1 MAATPQALALPAPPA
16 PAYAPAPIVAP
27 ALQLPPGL
35 MGLSMRELLRV
46 LVRAAWA
53 TPQGAITSSRLSEEA
68 IRTGWATR
76 AKEIMGKVATEL
88 ETAAAAVG
96 LGTAYQTVW
105 GTVGRPPRRK
115 KR

>member
-1 MAATPQALALPAPPA
+1 MAARPEAVTLPAPPA
-16 PAYAPAPIVAP
+16 PAIVAP

-53 TPQGAITSSRLSEEA
+53 TPQGAMTSTRLSEEA
-68 IRTGWATR
+68 IRTGWADR
-76 AKEIMGKVATEL
+76 AREILGRVRGDL
-88 ETAAAAVG
+88 ETAAAQVG
-96 LGTAYQTVW
+96 LGAAYQTVW
-105 GTVGRPPRRK
+105 GTLGRPPRRR